1 MLGGRRFKV
10 ALEYLHRHIRSRNCI
25 PSAGEPL
32 RRIVG
37 WVGWSRKTNCWSR
50 ALEVA
55 DWQLADAH
63 VSKLHHHTGVGL
75 LLNVLLVAVLQP
87 LYRIDISQESLSC
100 LVKVAGKGGCGR
112 VACCCGK
119 NIQVW
124 IKEALEHGA
133 RLASFNIE
141 DHLVVLFGS
150 MHVLDGLVQCC
161 CFENILTKCNKTLCS
176 MICKV
181 DENIVLGS

>member
-10 ALEYLHRHIRSRNCI
+10 ALEYLHGHIRSRNCI

-50 ALEVA
+50 APEVA

-63 VSKLHHHTGVGL
+63 VSKLHHHTGVRL
-75 LLNVLLVAVLQP
+75 LLDNLVLLLQG
-87 LYRIDISQESLSC
+87 L